1 MQVAQFLERYRLTS
15 DFAIQSLAGELL
27 PQLPAHTDARAP
39 AQPQRRASMRPRK
52 TPAAGSRGAGSKSA
66 GSNGSSQHSSSDSEE
81 DLSLTQLRKQL
92 QGRLDAFDLMPQ
104 QHRVRSS
111 AQQTSAA
118 QRGSAAYS
126 VHYHEVI
133 DTAKDKLG
141 WDLTADQERVLE
153 EVMADM
159 KGPRAMLRLLQGD
172 VGCGKVCARAPFNIC
187 SVLVALGSAS
197 SGDLGAHLLG
207 LLSACCP
214 PWPLG

>member
-27 PQLPAHTDARAP
+27 PQPPAHTDAGAP
-39 AQPQRRASMRPRK
+39 AQPQRPASTLPRK

-66 GSNGSSQHSSSDSEE
+66 GSSSSSLHSSSDSEE
-81 DLSLTQLRKQL
+81 DLSLNQLREKL
-92 QGRLDAFDLMPQ
+92 QGPLDAFDQSPQ

-126 VHYHEVI
+126 VHHHEVI
-133 DTAKDKLG
+133 DTAKGALG

-159 KGPRAMLRLLQGD
+159 QGSRAMLRLLQGD
-172 VGCGKVCARAPFNIC
+172 VGCGKVGARLPSF
-187 SVLVALGSAS
+187 
-197 SGDLGAHLLG
+197 LLG
-207 LLSACCP
+207 P
-214 PWPLG
+214 VGTGLG